1 MALKSAI
8 SGEYIIT
15 QEDNGSI
22 RICQIFD
29 NIEDSLKDAAKFTKL
44 KIDST
49 WDTVRLG
56 KELVSLYGEGDGK
69 RANIG
74 EYTILNERNG
84 EIETYRV
91 HGNTIKSLNKI
102 AEEISF
108 KPNPKWD
115 TRIFGSKL
123 IDFVN
128 GDYNPEEEIEEVS
141 FVVKPEMSVKELQDS
156 FKEMFGGHLRI
167 KNGNKRC
174 DEFTDSSTGQHKD
187 VLDATLTEIGCNAEG
202 KFPVDMTVGEF
213 QDKAKSECG
222 LNLVVATSD
231 DWVAVLPGF
240 TLDGVNNIP
249 RNITKAKMEEILNR

>member
-1 MALKSAI
+1 MAIKSAI

-15 QEDNGSI
+15 QEDNGAI

-29 NIEDSLKDAAKFTKL
+29 NIEESLHDAAKSVKL
-44 KIDST
+44 KIDPS
-49 WDTVRLG
+49 WDTFRLG
-56 KELVSLYGEGDGK
+56 RELVSLFGEGDGK

-74 EYTILNERNG
+74 EYTILNEKDR

-91 HGNTIKSLNKI
+91 HGNTMKALNKI

-108 KPNPKWD
+108 KPKNNWN
-115 TRIFGSKL
+115 TRFFGSKL

-128 GDYNPEEEIEEVS
+128 GVENKEDESEVFFVINPQ
-141 FVVKPEMSVKELQDS
+141 MSVKELQDN

-174 DEFTDSSTGQHKD
+174 DEFTDSSTGQHKE
-187 VLDATLTEIGCNAEG
+187 VLDANLSEIGCKAEG
-202 KFPVDMTVGEF
+202 NFTVDMTVGDF
-213 QDKAKSECG
+213 QNKVKEDCG
-222 LNLVVATSD
+222 LNVVVATSD
-231 DWVAVLPGF
+231 DWVAVLPEF

-249 RNITKAKMEEILNR
+249 RNITKAKMQEILNR

>member
-1 MALKSAI
+1 MAIKSAI

-15 QEDNGSI
+15 QEDNGAI

-29 NIEDSLKDAAKFTKL
+29 NIEESLQEAAKFTKL
-44 KIDST
+44 KIDPI
-49 WDTVRLG
+49 WDTLRLG
-56 KELVSLYGEGDGK
+56 KELVSLYGEGDGR

-74 EYTILNERNG
+74 EYTILSEKDG

-91 HGNTIKSLNKI
+91 HGNTLKALNKI
-102 AEEISF
+102 AKEISF
-108 KPNPKWD
+108 NPNPKWN

-128 GDYNPEEEIEEVS
+128 GVENKEDDTEEFFVINPQ
-141 FVVKPEMSVKELQDS
+141 MSVKELQDN

-174 DEFTDSSTGQHKD
+174 DEFTDSSTGEHKAA
-187 VLDATLTEIGCNAEG
+187 LDATLSEIGCKADG

-213 QDKAKSECG
+213 QDKVKEDCG
-222 LNLVVATSD
+222 LNVVVATSD
-231 DWVAVLPGF
+231 DWVAVLPEF
-240 TLDGVNNIP
+240 TLDGVNNVP
-249 RNITKAKMEEILNR
+249 KNITKAKMQEILNR

>member
-1 MALKSAI
+1 MAIKSAI

-29 NIEDSLKDAAKFTKL
+29 NVKDSLREASKSVGFKFDPNWN
-44 KIDST
+44 I
-49 WDTVRLG
+49 RQFG
-56 KELVSLYGEGDGK
+56 KNLLNEYGDGSGTI
-69 RANIG
+69 ANVG
-74 EYTILNERNG
+74 EYTILIRDSG
-84 EIETYRV
+84 SVETYRV
-91 HGNTIKSLNKI
+91 HGNTKKALNKI

-108 KPNPKWD
+108 KPKNNWN

-128 GDYNPEEEIEEVS
+128 GVKIKEDDTEEFFVINPQ
-141 FVVKPEMSVKELQDS
+141 MSVKELQDN

-174 DEFTDSSTGQHKD
+174 DEFTDSSTGEHKE
-187 VLDATLTEIGCNAEG
+187 VLDATLSDIGCSAEG
-202 KFPVDMTVGEF
+202 KFSVDMSVGEF
-213 QDKAKSECG
+213 QDKTKSECG
-222 LNLVVATSD
+222 LNVVVATSD
-231 DWVAVLPGF
+231 DWVAVLPEF

-249 RNITKAKMEEILNR
+249 RNTTKAKMEEILNR